1 MKSCPTIAPSILR
14 QAFAAAGRLCL
25 LLRSAPLIAFLTL
38 AAAASEV
45 RSQSEGAAAAPL
57 PLFTIK
63 SYMGRCLNITSE
75 NSLQVGGLE
84 PALSIADCDGSV
96 RQQFGIEELDRSHH
110 VRLHGAG
117 ACIEAASATDGAAV
131 ALRQCS
137 GSSGQV
143 FDLDGDSILL
153 DANPDLVVQLK
164 GSVTKASTPVV
175 LGRRFTSDVELW
187 DFISLDDPP
196 RFPTTGFV
204 IVADGPSLRA
214 VLATA
219 GPNTVIEIP
228 PGTMIQFEDLPQ
240 PLAIPA
246 GVTLRGDRR
255 GALLGPQIWLSKGHK
270 STGPGDDPGLF
281 IIQSS
286 RSRITGLR
294 IRGPQSEPWPLS
306 PPPMKGVNMVVATVD
321 QSQPPVRTDFS
332 ELVDHN
338 DISEWT
344 TSAVDLAGP
353 DADDTTCPLTT
364 PTAPQAIHVF
374 RNYIHDNNKGGDGY
388 GVVSGSGAYPLVFA
402 NTLQKNVHSVLTD
415 GYAKSGYVAVAN
427 LFMAGNDSVDT
438 DVHSGT
444 GSTGDT
450 HHFGEISGMAAQLV
464 GNTFLRSKTG
474 NKTAD
479 FALRGVPC
487 SGVTANFLNNVS
499 VHSASDA
506 IGVFPP
512 GATGTET
519 IPWTEARPRVPYLNV
534 DSKFSIPDPMK
545 TFLVGDFDGDG
556 NDDVF
561 MATGAAWY
569 YSPQGNA
576 EWRFLSA
583 KTETTDTL
591 LIGDFDGD
599 GRADV
604 FKQSGD
610 DWFVSWGGRSDW
622 QLLSS
627 HHRVNMLQCWE
638 SQPQPL
644 CAPDRG
650 ILDFVIG
657 DFVGDKRAD
666 VFFADGQNWWVSD
679 GGTAPFELYA
689 TSSFKGQDLLFGN
702 FDSSGKTEVA
712 SVVANQWMF
721 VPSQGPHQW
730 TPLRPKLT
738 DTMKGLI
745 AADFNGDG
753 ITDIALPDPNFP
765 WIWGV
770 SLSGRGDFQPV
781 VGLWALPSSIAVG
794 RFDDKAGADV
804 LVWEGNIEKIFAL
817 TSFFV
822 DFPQRQSRQAM
833 R

>member
-1 MKSCPTIAPSILR
+1 MKPCSTTAPPVPR
-14 QAFAAAGRLCL
+14 QAFPAAGRLRS
-25 LLRSAPLIAFLTL
+25 LLRSAPLFAFLML
-38 AAAASEV
+38 AAAGSEV
-45 RSQSEGAAAAPL
+45 RSQSGENHAAAAPL

-63 SYMGRCLNITSE
+63 SYMGRCLNMTPPE
-75 NSLQVGGLE
+75 NALVVGRPE

-96 RQQFGIEELDRSHH
+96 MQQFGIEELDSSHH

-117 ACIEAASATDGAAV
+117 ACIEAASTTDGAPV

-137 GSSGQV
+137 ALLGQV

-164 GSVTKASTPVV
+164 DGVTQTGTPIV
-175 LGRRFTSDVELW
+175 LGRRLTSDVELW
-187 DFISLDDPP
+187 DFISLDVPP

-204 IVADGPSLRA
+204 SVADGPSLQA

-219 GPNTVIEIP
+219 GPNIVIEIP
-228 PGTMIQFEDLPQ
+228 PGTMIQFEDLAQ

-255 GALLGPQIWLSKGHK
+255 GVLLGPQVWLSKGHK
-270 STGPGDDPGLF
+270 SAGPGDAPGLF
-281 IIQSS
+281 IMSSS

-294 IRGPQSEPWPLS
+294 VRGPESG
-306 PPPMKGVNMVVATVD
+306 PPMTGVNID
-321 QSQPPVRTDFS
+321 QSQPPMRRDFS
-332 ELVDHN
+332 ALVDHN
-338 DISEWT
+338 DVSEWI
-344 TSAVDLAGP
+344 TSAVDLRGP
-353 DADDTTCPLTT
+353 DQEDDMACPLTT
-364 PTAPQAIHVF
+364 PTVPQAIHVF
-374 RNYIHDNNKGGDGY
+374 RNYIHDNKGGEGY
-388 GVVSGSGAYPLVFA
+388 GLAAGSGAYPLVFA
-402 NTLQKNVHSVLTD
+402 NTFQKNVHSVITD
-415 GYAKSGYVAVAN
+415 GYAQSGYVAVAN
-427 LFMAGNDSVDT
+427 LFMFGNDSVDT
-438 DVHSGT
+438 DVHGQT
-444 GSTGDT
+444 GNAGDT
-450 HHFGEISGMAAQLV
+450 HHFGGISGMAAQVV
-464 GNTFLRSKTG
+464 GNTYLRTDTG
-474 NKTAD
+474 NKTAN
-479 FALRGVPC
+479 FTLRGVPC
-487 SGVTANFLNNVS
+487 SGVTANFVNNVT

-512 GATGTET
+512 GATGDET
-519 IPWTEARPRVPYLNV
+519 IAWTQARPRVPYLNV

-545 TFLVGDFDGDG
+545 TFLVGDFDGHG
-556 NDDVF
+556 KDDVF
-561 MATGAAWY
+561 LATGAAWY
-569 YSPQGNA
+569 YSPGGNA

-610 DWFVSWGGRSDW
+610 DWFVSWGGRSEW

-627 HHRVNMLQCWE
+627 HHRVNM
-638 SQPQPL
+638 SK
-644 CAPDRG
+644 PDRG
-650 ILDFVIG
+650 IVDFVIG

-702 FDSSGKTEVA
+702 FDNSGKTEVA

-753 ITDIALPDPNFP
+753 ITDIALPTIDFSDPTHP
-765 WIWGV
+765 RTVWGV

-781 VGLWALPSSIAVG
+781 AGLETLPSSIAIG

-804 LVWEGNIEKIFAL
+804 LVWQGNIEKIFAL

-822 DFPQRQSRQAM
+822 GSPQRQSRQAM

>member
-1 MKSCPTIAPSILR
+1 MTRISTFSVIGTSLARKPCPATGASVQILR
-14 QAFAAAGRLCL
+14 CYPASRSWPSRAALVFVL
-25 LLRSAPLIAFLTL
+25 LIL
-38 AAAASEV
+38 AAVDPAV
-45 RSQSEGAAAAPL
+45 RSQPMEEPSAAARF

-63 SYMGRCLNITSE
+63 SYMGRCLNMT
-75 NSLQVGGLE
+75 
-84 PALSIADCDGSV
+84 PPAALSIADCDGSV
-96 RQQFGIEELDRSHH
+96 NQQFGIRELDSMHH
-110 VRLHGAG
+110 VQVHGAG
-117 ACIEAASATDGAAV
+117 GCIGAQAATDGAAV
-131 ALRQCS
+131 TLQPCS
-137 GSSGQV
+137 SAKTQI

-153 DANPDLVVQLK
+153 DSNPDLVVQLK
-164 GSVTKASTPVV
+164 NSATRAGTPVV
-175 LGRRFTSDVELW
+175 LSRRLLSDVEFW
-187 DFISLDDPP
+187 DITSLDVPP
-196 RFPTTGFV
+196 RSPTSGFV
-204 IVADGPSLRA
+204 TVPNGPTLQA

-219 GPNTVIEIP
+219 GLNTVIEIP
-228 PGTMIQFEDLPQ
+228 PGTTIQFEDLPQ
-240 PLAIPA
+240 PFAIPA

-255 GALLGPQIWLSKGHK
+255 GALLGPQIWLSKGHT

-281 IIQSS
+281 IMSSS

-294 IRGPQSEPWPLS
+294 IRGPNS
-306 PPPMKGVNMVVATVD
+306 PNNTGPPMKGVQMIVATVD
-321 QSQPPVRTDFS
+321 QSQSPVRMDFS

-353 DADDTTCPLTT
+353 DVDAMACPLTA
-364 PTAPQAIHVF
+364 PTGPQAIHVF
-374 RNYIHDNNKGGDGY
+374 RNYIHDNKKGGDGY
-388 GVVSGSGAYPLVFA
+388 GLVSGSGAYPLVFA
-402 NTLQKNVHSVLTD
+402 NTFQKNVHSVLTD
-415 GYAKSGYVAVAN
+415 GYAESGYVAVAN
-427 LFMAGNDSVDT
+427 LFMPGNVSVDT
-438 DVHSGT
+438 DVHGET
-444 GSTGDT
+444 GNAGDT
-450 HHFGEISGMAAQLV
+450 HHFGGISGMAAQVV
-464 GNTFLRSKTG
+464 GNTYLRTDTG
-474 NKTAD
+474 NKTAN
-479 FALRGVPC
+479 FTLRGVPC
-487 SGVTANFLNNVS
+487 SGVTANFLNNVT

-506 IGVFPP
+506 IGVLPP

-519 IPWTEARPRVPYLNV
+519 IAWTQARPRVPYLNV

-556 NDDVF
+556 KDDIF
-561 MATGAAWY
+561 MATGAGWY

-576 EWRFLSA
+576 EWRFLST

-610 DWFVSWGGRSDW
+610 DWFVSWGGRSEW

-627 HHRVNMLQCWE
+627 HHRTNM
-638 SQPQPL
+638 SK
-644 CAPDRG
+644 PDRG
-650 ILDFVIG
+650 IVDFVIG

-689 TSSFKGQDLLFGN
+689 TSSFVGQDLIFGN
-702 FDSSGKTEVA
+702 FDSSGKMEVA

-730 TPLRPKLT
+730 TPLRPKLSN
-738 DTMKGLI
+738 TMKGLI

-770 SLSGRGDFQPV
+770 SLSGRGNFQPV
-781 VGLWALPSSIAVG
+781 VGLGALPSSIALG

-804 LVWEGNIEKIFAL
+804 LVWQENIWAL

-822 DFPQRQSRQAM
+822 GFPQRQSRQDM